1 MFIILTVILIL
12 TVIYFWNNI
21 LTLLKILKTGN
32 LDSTTGYIWFF
43 TLLIINIII
52 ITFIYG
58 FYYYKTNQTGKD
70 GSNGI
75 NGFPGEQGEPGLLKI
90 PCYSQN
96 KQNTDNN

>member
-70 GSNGI
+70 GSSGSV
-75 NGFPGEQGEPGLLKI
+75 GYPGQQGESGFLNI

-96 KQNTDNN
+96 KQTINNN